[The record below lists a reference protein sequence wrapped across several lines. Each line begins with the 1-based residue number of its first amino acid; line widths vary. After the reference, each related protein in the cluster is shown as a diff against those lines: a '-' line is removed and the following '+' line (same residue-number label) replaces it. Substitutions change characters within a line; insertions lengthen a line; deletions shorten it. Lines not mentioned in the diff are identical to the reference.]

1 MTKHLGDVA
10 ALDINLLNCREGG
23 SPPPCWRLAGATLGT
38 LGRWCSPL
46 SLRTDYLEA
55 VVAIPGVRWGSGG
68 YPPYSGLK
76 DLELPWPVLVRK
88 MRLFLC
94 LESLWALP
102 VPRRVGSAAVNTL
115 LRSMEFRAI
124 SLSLG
129 VCSSCTVA
137 APGRVLT
144 IPANVAKLVVLEVL
158 ADLKVCRVRL
168 TVEDLGLLD

>member
-1 MTKHLGDVA
+1 M
-10 ALDINLLNCREGG
+10 
-23 SPPPCWRLAGATLGT
+23 ST

-55 VVAIPGVRWGSGG
+55 VVAILGVRWGSAV

-94 LESLWALP
+94 LEGLWALP

-115 LRSMEFRAI
+115 LRSMEFRTVG
-124 SLSLG
+124 LSLG
-129 VCSSCTVA
+129 VRRSCAVA
-137 APGRVLT
+137 TPGRVLA
-144 IPANVAKLVVLEVL
+144 IPADMAKLVASEAP
-158 ADLKVCRVRL
+158 ADSKVGGVGL
-168 TVEDLGLLD
+168 TVKDLGLPD